1 MGRRI
6 ERSLQ
11 TVELLGSLPLPGDP
25 EDDGRL
31 ILLLDIADSFMT
43 YRSRYLL
50 TPQLAP
56 VLDLLL
62 FDETNPRSVAFQ
74 LAALVGHLGRLPHDA
89 AEPED
94 RSEYRVAAGML
105 ESLRKADATDLCRRG
120 AGGDRPALE
129 ALLERILAD
138 LPDVTVDITRHY
150 FSHAEGFAS
159 FPSAFTAPR

>member
-6 ERSLQ
+6 ERSVQ
-11 TVELLGSLPLPGDP
+11 TLALLGSLPEAGDP

-62 FDETNPRSVAFQ
+62 IDESNPRSVAFQ
-74 LAALVGHLGRLPHDA
+74 LSALVGHLGRLRHDA

-94 RSEYRVAAGML
+94 RVEYRVASGAL
-105 ESLRKADATDLCRRG
+105 AVLRATDVGPLCRRS
-120 AGGDRPALE
+120 GDGHRPAMRS
-129 ALLERILAD
+129 LLERVAED
-138 LPDVTVDITRHY
+138 LPRVTVGITRNY
-150 FSHAEGFAS
+150 FSHADGVAS
-159 FPSAFTAPR
+159 FSTASAAPR